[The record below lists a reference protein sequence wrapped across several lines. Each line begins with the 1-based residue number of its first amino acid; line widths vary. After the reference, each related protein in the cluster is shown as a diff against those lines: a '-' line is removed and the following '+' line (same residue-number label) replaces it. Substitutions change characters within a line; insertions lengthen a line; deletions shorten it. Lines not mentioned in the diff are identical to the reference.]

1 MGVKVPKI
9 TLQAESGEGGSFG
22 EVSFIG
28 VGYGLHQ
35 MWIYA
40 CMFSAMLFPASS
52 VIIDVPGSHGSMSIM
67 YVVSI
72 IAFGVALV
80 ACGLLDDH
88 VVKPAVTKRF
98 VMCAAALSC
107 IGTAV
112 SVFPGLLF
120 GESVLFD
127 AVAGVFTG
135 VGSAFLIIAWG
146 VAFAR
151 CEGTSIL
158 LNTAVA
164 MVVAMAGYA
173 LILHYVP
180 LVVAGIIVCALP
192 LIEAAILARK
202 TPEPYYERGEVPLF
216 MPIPAKRGKFFVL
229 FGLPVA
235 LLAFSLGMMRQVSA
249 QLVMPAG
256 SGEMQIFCIAA
267 AAVAALVVALTGI
280 ALSADYSW
288 SVFFRVGMPV
298 IALGALCMPLSITP
312 GGLFTIGSLCGYL
325 MFEMLLWSFFGEVSQ
340 RFNLS
345 PVMVFGVGRGVAAL
359 ASLAG
364 SSMLLFEGQL
374 LDAYGL
380 NKVWA
385 AFAVLVIAVFGYC
398 LLPSERNMTSMV
410 ITCPLLKAAAD
421 GILGKSVYTEAFF
434 EKDAAVMAQASS
446 ADADAGTKGRRWFKE
461 NCEAVSQ
468 RYMLSRRETEV
479 LFYLA
484 KGHNSAYIQE
494 KLFISEGTAKTH
506 IRHIYRKLDIHNQ
519 QELMRMVEKG
529 E

>member
-9 TLQAESGEGGSFG
+9 TLHAESGEGGSFG
-22 EVSFIG
+22 ELNLAG

-40 CMFSAMLFPASS
+40 CMFSATLFPSSS
-52 VIIDVPGSHGSMSIM
+52 VAIGVPGSHGSVSVM

-72 IAFGVALV
+72 ITFGVTLLV
-80 ACGLLDDH
+80 CGLLDNR
-88 VVKPAVTKRF
+88 VVKPAVTKKF
-98 VMCAAALSC
+98 VMSAAVISC

-112 SVFPGLLF
+112 SVFAGLLF

-127 AVAGVFTG
+127 AVAGVLTG
-135 VGSAFLIIAWG
+135 AGSALLIIAWG

-164 MVVAMAGYA
+164 MVVAMVGYA
-173 LILHYVP
+173 FVLHHVP
-180 LVVAGIIVCALP
+180 VVLAGIIVCALP
-192 LIEAAILARK
+192 LVEAAILARK
-202 TPEPYYERGEVPLF
+202 TPEPYYERGTAPEF
-216 MPIPAKRGKFFVL
+216 MPIPAKRGKFLAV
-229 FGLPVA
+229 FGFPVV

-256 SGEMQIFCIAA
+256 SGEMQLLCIAA
-267 AAVAALVVALTGI
+267 AAAAALVVALTGI

-288 SVFFRVGMPV
+288 SVFFRACMPF
-298 IALGALCMPLSITP
+298 IALGALCMPLSLSP
-312 GGLFTIGSLCGYL
+312 GGLFTIGALCGYL

-345 PVMVFGVGRGVAAL
+345 PIMVFGVGRGVAAL

-374 LDAYGL
+374 LNAYGFDR
-380 NKVWA
+380 VWA
-385 AFAVLVIAVFGYC
+385 AFAVLAIAVFGYC
-398 LLPSERNMTSMV
+398 LVPSERNMASVV
-410 ITCPLLKAAAD
+410 ITCPLLKATAD
-421 GILGKSVYTEAFF
+421 GLLGKSVYTEAFF
-434 EKDAAVMAQASS
+434 EKDAAAKAQASS
-446 ADADAGTKGRRWFKE
+446 ANGDAGTKGRRWFKE